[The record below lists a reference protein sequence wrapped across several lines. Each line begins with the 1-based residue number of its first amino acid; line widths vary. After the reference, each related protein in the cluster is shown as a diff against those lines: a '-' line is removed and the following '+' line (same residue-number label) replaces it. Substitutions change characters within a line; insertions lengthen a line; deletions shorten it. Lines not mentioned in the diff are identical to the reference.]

1 MPCQQLSH
9 AMGIPMGAAS
19 AELRRPIA
27 TIFIIVVNVA
37 IYILTTYKNSFVSI
51 NSDVLWNY
59 GYIPAYLLTDQG
71 IMRIFTSMFLH
82 ADPLHIFF
90 NMYFLY
96 IFGKGVEG
104 VLGVPRFLALY
115 ITSGVLAAFLHT
127 VSVGFQ
133 GASALSIPAVG
144 ASGAISGVLGAYLM
158 LYPATPLAMCLFLPF
173 PICGTFRASTFL
185 LFWFAVQVLYGYL
198 RLGGVAFFA
207 HAGGFIAGVA
217 LSWLL
222 GRDIVAR
229 LKHPFSYTLSIFT
242 EMGEGLGRGA
252 KVVMVI
258 AILSLMGVSLYSYYS
273 GTSIDRSQLIYA
285 ISVNIGS
292 SPNEPPYSSSM
303 ATLLVTRGSSD
314 FSMSPIV
321 DDASR
326 ILVNRLLASNILI
339 NTESRG
345 STEDIRRSLTVTI
358 LNVPVPFSISA
369 RASYDNN
376 GVMIYGYGSAVTR
389 SVVCGVTCTLGDVI
403 QYPWFE
409 IRSVGPMSITNLI
422 TIPLLI
428 SMLFLL
434 LSLYVAVAKD
444 KEISLSTYL

>member
-1 MPCQQLSH
+1 H
-9 AMGIPMGAAS
+9 AMGIPMDAAS
-19 AELRRPIA
+19 AGFRRPIA
-27 TIFIIVVNVA
+27 TISIIVLNVI

-51 NSDVLWNY
+51 NSDVLWSY
-59 GYIPAYLLTDQG
+59 GYIPAYFLTDQG

-96 IFGKGVEG
+96 IFGKGVES
-104 VLGVPRFLALY
+104 VLGVSRFLTLY
-115 ITSGVLAAFLHT
+115 IVSGVLASFLHT

-158 LYPATPLAMCLFLPF
+158 LYPATPLALCLFLPF
-173 PICGTFRASTFL
+173 PLCGTFRASTFL
-185 LFWFAVQVLYGYL
+185 LFWFIVQVTYGYL

-222 GRDIVAR
+222 GRDVVAR
-229 LKHPFSYTLSIFT
+229 LKQPFFYTLSVFS

-252 KVVMVI
+252 KIVMII
-258 AILSLMGVSLYSYYS
+258 AILSLIGISIYSYYS
-273 GTSIDRSQLIYA
+273 GTSIDRSQLVYNVN
-285 ISVNIGS
+285 VNIGS

-321 DDASR
+321 DDTSR
-326 ILVNRLLASNILI
+326 ILINRLLASNILI

-345 STEDIRRSLTVTI
+345 STEDIRKSLTVTI

-369 RASYDNN
+369 RASYDDN
-376 GVMIYGYGSAVTR
+376 GVMIHGYGSAITR
-389 SVVCGVTCTLGDVI
+389 SVVCGATCMLGDVI

-409 IRSVGPMSITNLI
+409 IRSVGPISIASLI

-434 LSLYVAVAKD
+434 LSLYIVVAKD
-444 KEISLSTYL
+444 REISLSTHW